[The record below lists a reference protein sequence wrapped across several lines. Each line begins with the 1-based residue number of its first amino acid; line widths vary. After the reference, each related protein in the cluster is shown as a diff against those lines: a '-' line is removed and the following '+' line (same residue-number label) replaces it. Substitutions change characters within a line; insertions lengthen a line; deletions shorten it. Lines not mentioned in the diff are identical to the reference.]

1 MALSGDHVIV
11 KMDDSSGALRT
22 FADGDI
28 RSIDLGLTYDQFDV
42 TGFGDEAHQV
52 HKRAIAGA
60 SHNSGLSD
68 DRQIPRRHPHRD
80 PGRVC
85 RRQQGL
91 VGGAGRQQRGAR
103 QPSDPKYSGEFLIAS
118 YRPQIMTGGAVMFT
132 AALQP
137 ATGDARRIGARSR
150 QRRLRHHRNSVRG
163 DAQWLVTG

>member
-42 TGFGDEAHQV
+42 TGFGDEAHQFINGQL
-52 HKRAIAGA
+52 RAPVTIQGYLTTDNTTGTHTVIQGAFAAG
-60 SHNSGLSD
+60 SKVSLEV
-68 DRQIPRRHPHRD
+68 Q
-80 PGRVC
+80 
-85 RRQQGL
+85 
-91 VGGAGRQQRGAR
+91 VGNNAA
-103 QPSDPKYSGEFLIAS
+103 PTTNDPKYSGEFLIAS

-137 ATGDARRIGARSR
+137 ATGTAPNWGA
-150 QRRLRHHRNSVRG
+150 V
-163 DAQWLVTG
+163 